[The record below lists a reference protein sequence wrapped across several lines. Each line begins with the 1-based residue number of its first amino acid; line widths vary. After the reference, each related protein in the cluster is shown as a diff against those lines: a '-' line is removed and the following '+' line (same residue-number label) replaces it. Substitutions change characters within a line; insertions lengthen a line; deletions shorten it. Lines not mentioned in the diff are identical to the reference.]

1 MTTLTCS
8 IAGCEKPSRDR
19 KYGWCEAHYTRNR
32 RNGHPEALHRL
43 LSRTPHE
50 RFDEYRAV
58 SPSGC
63 IEWQGGKLTGGY
75 GSFRFKNKSW
85 PAHRWL
91 WVQTYGPI
99 EDGLVVRH
107 KCDNPPCTNLDHLE
121 LGTTQ
126 ENTQDMVDRERQCR
140 GEIHHKAK
148 LQEYQVVDIKK
159 ALANG
164 ARPIDLGR
172 YYGVT
177 PAMITHIRKGR
188 AWRHV

>member
-1 MTTLTCS
+1 M
-8 IAGCEKPSRDR
+8 
-19 KYGWCEAHYTRNR
+19 
-32 RNGHPEALHRL
+32 
-43 LSRTPHE
+43 
-50 RFDEYRAV
+50 
-58 SPSGC
+58 PSGC
-63 IEWQGGKLTGGY
+63 IEWTGGKLSGGY
-75 GSFRFKNKSW
+75 GSFRLEYKSW
-85 PAHRWL
+85 AAHRWL
-91 WVQTYGPI
+91 WIQTYGPI

-140 GEIHHKAK
+140 GEVHHKAK

-164 ARPIDLGR
+164 ARPIDLGP

-188 AWRHV
+188 AWKHVA